1 MTSDKLSSLTRT
13 APVLSLLLVAT
24 ILFVGP
30 LATVQQT
37 ASSTTALTDEEEDVL
52 ETQDTATENLTEE
65 DRDVNGIEFTPRWGD
80 ISTLEPDSIDV
91 LFADCLEDEF
101 AVSSQFVFETSDVIA
116 SQSFPV
122 AFEDDD
128 DETAMSWLAVVENT
142 HGTEDKA
149 ASIGVICASENGGD
163 DDDNDGNI
171 DVSTK
176 TTIKNI
182 IKNFIRVENNEIV
195 NLNNIINIRQQII
208 QNAMQIL
215 SITGNNNTVSQVI
228 NQAATQIANVNATTP
243 TEIQQIID
251 QNAEQQGVISG
262 TGNQTSLSQMIEQ
275 EAAQQADVTEGGEGG
290 ATDIDQAIDQGAEQA
305 ANVTEEEEEGG
316 ATDIDQAIDQ
326 GAEQAANVTEGG
338 EGGATDIDQG
348 IDQGA
353 EQAANVT
360 EGGEGGA
367 TDIDQAIDQGA
378 EQAANVTDGGG
389 AGTSIIEQLI
399 QERAQQQAQVD
410 EQQQQQEQPVEGG
423 ATDIDQAIGQN
434 ASQQAQ
440 VNDEGEVSE
449 NSTGD

>member
-163 DDDNDGNI
+163 DDDDDNDGNI

-251 QNAEQQGVISG
+251 QNAQQQGVISG
-262 TGNQTSLSQMIEQ
+262 TGNQTSLSQLIEQ
-275 EAAQQADVTEGGEGG
+275 DAAQQADVTEGGEEGGAAGTSVEQLIQERAQQQAQVDEQQQQPVEGG

-305 ANVTEEEEEGG
+305 ANVT
-316 ATDIDQAIDQ
+316 
-326 GAEQAANVTEGG
+326 N
-338 EGGATDIDQG
+338 
-348 IDQGA
+348 
-353 EQAANVT
+353 
-360 EGGEGGA
+360 
-367 TDIDQAIDQGA
+367 
-378 EQAANVTDGGG
+378 GGG
-389 AGTSIIEQLI
+389 ADTSIIDQLI

-410 EQQQQQEQPVEGG
+410 EQQQQQPGEGG

-440 VNDEGEVSE
+440 VNDGGEVLG

>member
-1 MTSDKLSSLTRT
+1 MTSNKLSSLTRI

-37 ASSTTALTDEEEDVL
+37 ASSTTSLTDEEEDVL

-122 AFEDDD
+122 AFEGDD

-171 DVSTK
+171 DVRSE

-251 QNAEQQGVISG
+251 QNAQQQGVISG
-262 TGNQTSLSQMIEQ
+262 TGNQTSLSQMIDQ
-275 EAAQQADVTEGGEGG
+275 EAAQQANVTEEEEGG

-305 ANVTEEEEEGG
+305 ANVTEEEEGGATDIDQAIDQGAEQAANVTEEEEGG

-326 GAEQAANVTEGG
+326 GAEQAANVT
-338 EGGATDIDQG
+338 
-348 IDQGA
+348 
-353 EQAANVT
+353 N
-360 EGGEGGA
+360 
-367 TDIDQAIDQGA
+367 
-378 EQAANVTDGGG
+378 GGG
-389 AGTSIIEQLI
+389 ADTSIIDQLI

-410 EQQQQQEQPVEGG
+410 EQQQQQPGEGG

-440 VNDEGEVSE
+440 VNDGGEVLG

>member
-1 MTSDKLSSLTRT
+1 MTSNKLSSLTRI

-37 ASSTTALTDEEEDVL
+37 ASSTTSLTDEEEDVL

-122 AFEDDD
+122 AFEEDD

-251 QNAEQQGVISG
+251 QNAQQQGVISG

-275 EAAQQADVTEGGEGG
+275 EAAQQADVTEGGEEGG
-290 ATDIDQAIDQGAEQA
+290 ATDIDQAIGQDAEQA
-305 ANVTEEEEEGG
+305 ANVTEGGEEGG
-316 ATDIDQAIDQ
+316 ATDIDQAIGQD
-326 GAEQAANVTEGG
+326 AEQAANVTEGG
-338 EGGATDIDQG
+338 GPD
-348 IDQGA
+348 
-353 EQAANVT
+353 
-360 EGGEGGA
+360 
-367 TDIDQAIDQGA
+367 
-378 EQAANVTDGGG
+378 
-389 AGTSIIEQLI
+389 TSIIDQLI

-410 EQQQQQEQPVEGG
+410 EQQQQLGEGG

-440 VNDEGEVSE
+440 VDDEVEVPE

>member
-163 DDDNDGNI
+163 DDDDDNDGNI

-182 IKNFIRVENNEIV
+182 IKNFIKVENNEIV

-215 SITGNNNTVSQVI
+215 SVTGNNNTVSQVI

-251 QNAEQQGVISG
+251 QNAQQQGVISG
-262 TGNQTSLSQMIEQ
+262 TGNQTSLSQLIEQ
-275 EAAQQADVTEGGEGG
+275 DAAQQADVTEGGVEGG
-290 ATDIDQAIDQGAEQA
+290 ATDIDQGIGQD
-305 ANVTEEEEEGG
+305 
-316 ATDIDQAIDQ
+316 
-326 GAEQAANVTEGG
+326 AEQAANVTEGG
-338 EGGATDIDQG
+338 VEGGATDIDQG
-348 IDQGA
+348 IGQDA

-360 EGGEGGA
+360 EGGVEGGA
-367 TDIDQAIDQGA
+367 TDIDQGIGQDA
-378 EQAANVTDGGG
+378 EQAANVTEGGVEG
-389 AGTSIIEQLI
+389 GAAGTSVEQLI

-410 EQQQQQEQPVEGG
+410 EQQQQQQPVEGG

-434 ASQQAQ
+434 SC
-440 VNDEGEVSE
+440 
-449 NSTGD
+449 

>member
-1 MTSDKLSSLTRT
+1 MTSNKLSSLTRT

-37 ASSTTALTDEEEDVL
+37 ALSTTTLTDEEEDVL

-163 DDDNDGNI
+163 DDDDDNDGNI

-251 QNAEQQGVISG
+251 QNAQQQGVISG
-262 TGNQTSLSQMIEQ
+262 TGNQTSLSQMIDQ
-275 EAAQQADVTEGGEGG
+275 EAAQQANVTEEEEGG

-305 ANVTEEEEEGG
+305 ANVTEEEEGG

-326 GAEQAANVTEGG
+326 GAEQAANVT
-338 EGGATDIDQG
+338 
-348 IDQGA
+348 
-353 EQAANVT
+353 N
-360 EGGEGGA
+360 
-367 TDIDQAIDQGA
+367 
-378 EQAANVTDGGG
+378 GGG
-389 AGTSIIEQLI
+389 ADTSIIDQLI
-399 QERAQQQAQVD
+399 QERAQQQARVD
-410 EQQQQQEQPVEGG
+410 EQQQQQPGEGG

-440 VNDEGEVSE
+440 VNDGGEVLG

>member
-65 DRDVNGIEFTPRWGD
+65 DRDVNGLEFTPRWGD

-163 DDDNDGNI
+163 DDDDDNDGNI

-251 QNAEQQGVISG
+251 QNAQQQGVISG
-262 TGNQTSLSQMIEQ
+262 TGNQTSLSQLIEQ
-275 EAAQQADVTEGGEGG
+275 DAAQQADVTEGGE
-290 ATDIDQAIDQGAEQA
+290 
-305 ANVTEEEEEGG
+305 EGG
-316 ATDIDQAIDQ
+316 ATDIDQAIGQD
-326 GAEQAANVTEGG
+326 AEQAANVTEGG
-338 EGGATDIDQG
+338 E
-348 IDQGA
+348 
-353 EQAANVT
+353 
-360 EGGEGGA
+360 EGGA
-367 TDIDQAIDQGA
+367 
-378 EQAANVTDGGG
+378 
-389 AGTSIIEQLI
+389 AGTSVEQLI

-410 EQQQQQEQPVEGG
+410 EQQQQQQQQPVEGG

-440 VNDEGEVSE
+440 VDDEGEVP
-449 NSTGD
+449 

>member
-1 MTSDKLSSLTRT
+1 MTSNNLSSLTRS

-122 AFEDDD
+122 AFEGDD

-149 ASIGVICASENGGD
+149 ASIGVICASENDGDD

-176 TTIKNI
+176 ITIKNI

-215 SITGNNNTVSQVI
+215 SVTGNNNTVNQVI

-251 QNAEQQGVISG
+251 QNAQQQGVISG

-275 EAAQQADVTEGGEGG
+275 EAAQQA
-290 ATDIDQAIDQGAEQA
+290 
-305 ANVTEEEEEGG
+305 NVTEEEGG
-316 ATDIDQAIDQ
+316 ATDIDQEIDQ
-326 GAEQAANVTEGG
+326 DAEQQVANITDG
-338 EGGATDIDQG
+338 EGGATDIDQ
-348 IDQGA
+348 
-353 EQAANVT
+353 E
-360 EGGEGGA
+360 
-367 TDIDQAIDQGA
+367 
-378 EQAANVTDGGG
+378 
-389 AGTSIIEQLI
+389 
-399 QERAQQQAQVD
+399 
-410 EQQQQQEQPVEGG
+410 
-423 ATDIDQAIGQN
+423 IGQN

-440 VNDEGEVSE
+440 VDVEGELLG
-449 NSTGD
+449 NSTGN

>member
-1 MTSDKLSSLTRT
+1 MTYDKLSSLTRT

-163 DDDNDGNI
+163 DDDDDNDGNI

-215 SITGNNNTVSQVI
+215 SVTGNNNTVSQVI

-251 QNAEQQGVISG
+251 QNAQQQGVISG
-262 TGNQTSLSQMIEQ
+262 TGNQTSLSQLIEQ
-275 EAAQQADVTEGGEGG
+275 DAAQQ
-290 ATDIDQAIDQGAEQA
+290 
-305 ANVTEEEEEGG
+305 ANVTEEGE
-316 ATDIDQAIDQ
+316 
-326 GAEQAANVTEGG
+326 

-348 IDQGA
+348 IGQEA

-360 EGGEGGA
+360 EEGEEGGA
-367 TDIDQAIDQGA
+367 TDIDQGIGQEA
-378 EQAANVTDGGG
+378 EQAANVTEEGEEGG
-389 AGTSIIEQLI
+389 ATGTSIEQLI

-410 EQQQQQEQPVEGG
+410 EQQQQQQQPVEGG
-423 ATDIDQAIGQN
+423 ATDIDQGIGQN

-440 VNDEGEVSE
+440 VNDEGEVPE

>member
-163 DDDNDGNI
+163 DDDDDNDGNI

-182 IKNFIRVENNEIV
+182 IKNFIKVENNEIV

-215 SITGNNNTVSQVI
+215 SVTGNNNTVSQVI

-251 QNAEQQGVISG
+251 QNAQQQGVISG
-262 TGNQTSLSQMIEQ
+262 TGNQTSLSQLIEQ
-275 EAAQQADVTEGGEGG
+275 DAAQQADVTEGGVEGG
-290 ATDIDQAIDQGAEQA
+290 ATDIDQGIGQD
-305 ANVTEEEEEGG
+305 
-316 ATDIDQAIDQ
+316 
-326 GAEQAANVTEGG
+326 AEQAANVTEGG
-338 EGGATDIDQG
+338 VEGGATDIDQG
-348 IDQGA
+348 IGQDA

-360 EGGEGGA
+360 EGGVEGGA
-367 TDIDQAIDQGA
+367 TDIDQGIGQDA
-378 EQAANVTDGGG
+378 EQAANVTEGGVEG
-389 AGTSIIEQLI
+389 GAAGTSVEQLI

-410 EQQQQQEQPVEGG
+410 EQQQQQQPVEGG

-440 VNDEGEVSE
+440 VDDEGEVP
-449 NSTGD
+449 

>member
-1 MTSDKLSSLTRT
+1 MTSNKLSSLTRV

-122 AFEDDD
+122 AFEEDD

-149 ASIGVICASENGGD
+149 ASIGVICASENDGD
-163 DDDNDGNI
+163 DDDNDDI

-251 QNAEQQGVISG
+251 QNAQQQGVISG
-262 TGNQTSLSQMIEQ
+262 TGNQTSLSQLIEQ
-275 EAAQQADVTEGGEGG
+275 DAAQQADVTEGGVEGG
-290 ATDIDQAIDQGAEQA
+290 ATDIDQGIGQDAEQA
-305 ANVTEEEEEGG
+305 ANVTAGGVEGG
-316 ATDIDQAIDQ
+316 ATDIAEGIGRD
-326 GAEQAANVTEGG
+326 AEQAANVTEGG
-338 EGGATDIDQG
+338 VEGGA
-348 IDQGA
+348 
-353 EQAANVT
+353 
-360 EGGEGGA
+360 
-367 TDIDQAIDQGA
+367 
-378 EQAANVTDGGG
+378 
-389 AGTSIIEQLI
+389 AGTSVEQLI

-410 EQQQQQEQPVEGG
+410 EQRQQQQPVEGG

-440 VNDEGEVSE
+440 VDDEGEVP
-449 NSTGD
+449 

>member
-65 DRDVNGIEFTPRWGD
+65 DRDVNGLEFTPRWGD

-163 DDDNDGNI
+163 DDDDDDNDGNI

-215 SITGNNNTVSQVI
+215 SVTGNNNTVSQVI

-251 QNAEQQGVISG
+251 QNAQQQGVISG
-262 TGNQTSLSQMIEQ
+262 TGNQTSLSQLIEQ
-275 EAAQQADVTEGGEGG
+275 DAAQQADVTEGGEEGG
-290 ATDIDQAIDQGAEQA
+290 ATDIDQAIGQDAEQA
-305 ANVTEEEEEGG
+305 ANVTEGGEEGG
-316 ATDIDQAIDQ
+316 ATDIDQAIGQD
-326 GAEQAANVTEGG
+326 AEQAANVTEGG
-338 EGGATDIDQG
+338 E
-348 IDQGA
+348 
-353 EQAANVT
+353 
-360 EGGEGGA
+360 EGGA
-367 TDIDQAIDQGA
+367 
-378 EQAANVTDGGG
+378 
-389 AGTSIIEQLI
+389 AGTSVEQLI

-410 EQQQQQEQPVEGG
+410 EQQQQPVEGG

-440 VNDEGEVSE
+440 VDDEGEVP
-449 NSTGD
+449 

>member
-1 MTSDKLSSLTRT
+1 MTSNKLSSLTRI

-122 AFEDDD
+122 AFEEDD

-149 ASIGVICASENGGD
+149 ASIGVICASENDGD
-163 DDDNDGNI
+163 DDDNDDI

-215 SITGNNNTVSQVI
+215 SVTGNNNTVSQVI

-251 QNAEQQGVISG
+251 QNAQQQGVISG
-262 TGNQTSLSQMIEQ
+262 TGNQTSLSQLIEQ
-275 EAAQQADVTEGGEGG
+275 DAAQQANVTEGG
-290 ATDIDQAIDQGAEQA
+290 
-305 ANVTEEEEEGG
+305 EEGG
-316 ATDIDQAIDQ
+316 ATDIDQGIGQ
-326 GAEQAANVTEGG
+326 EAEQAANVTEGG
-338 EGGATDIDQG
+338 E
-348 IDQGA
+348 
-353 EQAANVT
+353 
-360 EGGEGGA
+360 EGGA
-367 TDIDQAIDQGA
+367 TDI
-378 EQAANVTDGGG
+378 
-389 AGTSIIEQLI
+389 
-399 QERAQQQAQVD
+399 
-410 EQQQQQEQPVEGG
+410 
-423 ATDIDQAIGQN
+423 
-434 ASQQAQ
+434 
-440 VNDEGEVSE
+440 
-449 NSTGD
+449 

>member
-1 MTSDKLSSLTRT
+1 MTSNKLSSLTRI

-163 DDDNDGNI
+163 DDDNDRNI

-262 TGNQTSLSQMIEQ
+262 TGNQTSLSQLIEQ
-275 EAAQQADVTEGGEGG
+275 NAAQQADVTEGGEGG
-290 ATDIDQAIDQGAEQA
+290 ATDIDQGIGQEAEQA
-305 ANVTEEEEEGG
+305 ANVTEGEEEGG

-338 EGGATDIDQG
+338 GADR
-348 IDQGA
+348 
-353 EQAANVT
+353 
-360 EGGEGGA
+360 
-367 TDIDQAIDQGA
+367 
-378 EQAANVTDGGG
+378 
-389 AGTSIIEQLI
+389 SIIDQLI

-410 EQQQQQEQPVEGG
+410 EQQQQQQQQLGQGG

-440 VNDEGEVSE
+440 VDDVGEVPG

>member
-65 DRDVNGIEFTPRWGD
+65 DRDVNGLEFTPRWGD

-149 ASIGVICASENGGD
+149 ASIGVICASENGGGDDD

-251 QNAEQQGVISG
+251 QNAQQQGVISG
-262 TGNQTSLSQMIEQ
+262 TGNQTSLSQLIEQ
-275 EAAQQADVTEGGEGG
+275 DAAQQADVTEGGE
-290 ATDIDQAIDQGAEQA
+290 
-305 ANVTEEEEEGG
+305 EGG
-316 ATDIDQAIDQ
+316 ATDIDQAIGQD
-326 GAEQAANVTEGG
+326 AEQAANVTEGG
-338 EGGATDIDQG
+338 E
-348 IDQGA
+348 
-353 EQAANVT
+353 
-360 EGGEGGA
+360 EGGA
-367 TDIDQAIDQGA
+367 
-378 EQAANVTDGGG
+378 
-389 AGTSIIEQLI
+389 AGTSVEQLI

-410 EQQQQQEQPVEGG
+410 EQQQQPVEGG

-440 VNDEGEVSE
+440 VDDEGEVP
-449 NSTGD
+449 

>member
-163 DDDNDGNI
+163 DDDDDNDGNI

-215 SITGNNNTVSQVI
+215 SVTGNNNTVSQVI

-251 QNAEQQGVISG
+251 QNAQQQGVISG
-262 TGNQTSLSQMIEQ
+262 TGNQTSLSQLIEQ
-275 EAAQQADVTEGGEGG
+275 DAAQQANVTEGG
-290 ATDIDQAIDQGAEQA
+290 
-305 ANVTEEEEEGG
+305 EEGG
-316 ATDIDQAIDQ
+316 ATDIDQGIGQ
-326 GAEQAANVTEGG
+326 EAEQAANVTEGG
-338 EGGATDIDQG
+338 EEGGATDIDQG
-348 IDQGA
+348 IGQEA

-360 EGGEGGA
+360 EGGEEGGA
-367 TDIDQAIDQGA
+367 
-378 EQAANVTDGGG
+378 
-389 AGTSIIEQLI
+389 AGTSVEQLI

-410 EQQQQQEQPVEGG
+410 EQQQQQQQPVEGG
-423 ATDIDQAIGQN
+423 ATDIDQGIGQN

-440 VNDEGEVSE
+440 VNDEGEVPQ
-449 NSTGD
+449 NSTDD

>member
-163 DDDNDGNI
+163 DDDDDNDGNI

-182 IKNFIRVENNEIV
+182 IKNFIKVENNEIV

-215 SITGNNNTVSQVI
+215 SVTGNNNTVSQVI

-251 QNAEQQGVISG
+251 QNAQQQGVISG

-275 EAAQQADVTEGGEGG
+275 EAAQQANVTEEGG

-305 ANVTEEEEEGG
+305 ANVTEEEEGG

-326 GAEQAANVTEGG
+326 GAEQAANVTE
-338 EGGATDIDQG
+338 E
-348 IDQGA
+348 
-353 EQAANVT
+353 E
-360 EGGEGGA
+360 EGGA

-389 AGTSIIEQLI
+389 
-399 QERAQQQAQVD
+399 
-410 EQQQQQEQPVEGG
+410 P
-423 ATDIDQAIGQN
+423 
-434 ASQQAQ
+434 
-440 VNDEGEVSE
+440 
-449 NSTGD
+449 

>member
-1 MTSDKLSSLTRT
+1 MTSNKLSSLKRT

-122 AFEDDD
+122 AFEGDD

-163 DDDNDGNI
+163 DDDNNGDI

-176 TTIKNI
+176 TT
-182 IKNFIRVENNEIV
+182 
-195 NLNNIINIRQQII
+195 IINIRQQII

-251 QNAEQQGVISG
+251 QNAQQEGVISG
-262 TGNQTSLSQMIEQ
+262 TGNQTSLSQLIEQ
-275 EAAQQADVTEGGEGG
+275 DAAQQANVTEGEAGG
-290 ATDIDQAIDQGAEQA
+290 AADIDQAIDQEAEQEA
-305 ANVTEEEEEGG
+305 
-316 ATDIDQAIDQ
+316 
-326 GAEQAANVTEGG
+326 AANVTEG
-338 EGGATDIDQG
+338 EAGGAADIG
-348 IDQGA
+348 
-353 EQAANVT
+353 
-360 EGGEGGA
+360 
-367 TDIDQAIDQGA
+367 
-378 EQAANVTDGGG
+378 
-389 AGTSIIEQLI
+389 
-399 QERAQQQAQVD
+399 
-410 EQQQQQEQPVEGG
+410 
-423 ATDIDQAIGQN
+423 QAIGQN

-440 VNDEGEVSE
+440 VDVEGEVLG
-449 NSTGD
+449 NSTGN